1 MACNCK
7 PRLPVAPAGPQ
18 SLLTPDKLS
27 WAEQKK
33 QISRIKQFNC
43 LSKQSRA
50 FLQTAVDL
58 EKTQGTVLSKCL
70 QSSVPDVTINSGSAI
85 HCVQI
90 YKSAFPTGLQP
101 GHGSDFE
108 LERQILFHRP
118 NLLPEL
124 TRAEN
129 PCWRWINAPT
139 HILPELW
146 SRDLSVTPP
155 RWERNVLLSIT
166 EIKIRSLLSYCP
178 ALLPEPGGM
187 TGASHTSSKH
197 SITFPHLP
205 QQGFLPLFMPSLSWR
220 QQCWG
225 SLILQDEMGFSCILQ
240 KQVK

>member
-1 MACNCK
+1 MTCNCK
-7 PRLPVAPAGPQ
+7 PRFPVAPAGPQ

-50 FLQTAVDL
+50 FLQTAVDS

-70 QSSVPDVTINSGSAI
+70 QSSVPDVTTNSGSAI

-90 YKSAFPTGLQP
+90 CKSAFPTGLHP

-124 TRAEN
+124 IWAEN

-139 HILPELW
+139 QSWDPG
-146 SRDLSVTPP
+146 SCLSPHPGGKEMYCSAQQEKKYKV
-155 RWERNVLLSIT
+155 
-166 EIKIRSLLSYCP
+166 SLVS
-178 ALLPEPGGM
+178 ALLC
-187 TGASHTSSKH
+187 S
-197 SITFPHLP
+197 
-205 QQGFLPLFMPSLSWR
+205 PSLV
-220 QQCWG
+220 G
-225 SLILQDEMGFSCILQ
+225 
-240 KQVK
+240 